1 VVDGAEKKPVTL
13 PSLGGGG
20 TTNTRARRSD
30 GQVVNANDRAITALV
45 MLAHGAVHTYE
56 LAIPI
61 FVVAWI
67 DQFEVISLGVAQL
80 PVNTATVGA
89 MVTVSYG
96 LFGLGALPG
105 GVLVDRLGSRRLI
118 SACLAGMGLS
128 YLLLGLAPNMLVIGL
143 ALVVWGV
150 AASVY
155 HPAGLSLISK
165 GVHERGTGLAYH
177 GIAGNLGI
185 GLGPLAAALL
195 LVAVDWRTVALVL
208 GAPALLAA
216 LYAAR
221 ADFDE
226 TAAVEPVADGGETD
240 DGTGG
245 SKADAGVDSLGEF
258 LAESRRLF
266 AGVFVLVFVV
276 VMCSGLYYRGVLTF
290 LPELLRGLPGFEPVP
305 VGALLPEPVRSL
317 LGVSAEGA
325 RTLSPGDYFYSGL
338 LLMGVV
344 GQYAGGKLSDRIP
357 VEYGL
362 SGAFAVLAV
371 LAVLF
376 VPVSAMGLGP
386 LLLFGPVLGI
396 FLFVVQP
403 MYQATVAEYTPA
415 GTRGLSYGFTYL
427 GVFGVGALGGGV
439 AGALLAFADPTALFL
454 TLAGFATVGSLVGL
468 TLARL
473 RRGT

>member
-1 VVDGAEKKPVTL
+1 M
-13 PSLGGGG
+13 
-20 TTNTRARRSD
+20 
-30 GQVVNANDRAITALV
+30 NANDRAITAIV

-96 LFGLGALPG
+96 LFGVGALPG

-118 SACLAGMGLS
+118 SACLGGMGLS

-165 GVHERGTGLAYH
+165 GVRERGTGLAYH

-185 GLGPLAAALL
+185 GLGPLVAALM
-195 LVAVDWRTVALVL
+195 LVVVDWRTVALVL

-216 LYAAR
+216 IYAAR
-221 ADFDE
+221 ADFNE
-226 TAAVEPVADGGETD
+226 TAAVEPVTDGGEETGDEPD
-240 DGTGG
+240 DSAGG

-305 VGALLPEPVRSL
+305 VGSLLPAPVRDV
-317 LGVSAEGA
+317 LGISVEGS

-376 VPVSAMGLGP
+376 VPVSSMGLGP

-427 GVFGVGALGGGV
+427 GVFGVGALGGGI

-473 RRGT
+473 RSRARPTA

>member
-1 VVDGAEKKPVTL
+1 MKKSFV
-13 PSLGGGG
+13 
-20 TTNTRARRSD
+20 A
-30 GQVVNANDRAITALV
+30 A
-45 MLAHGAVHTYE
+45 
-56 LAIPI
+56 
-61 FVVAWI
+61 VVA
-67 DQFEVISLGVAQL
+67 SLVSVGVAA
-80 PVNTATVGA
+80 PVMAET
-89 MVTVSYG
+89 
-96 LFGLGALPG
+96 P
-105 GVLVDRLGSRRLI
+105 
-118 SACLAGMGLS
+118 
-128 YLLLGLAPNMLVIGL
+128 PNMLVIAL

-165 GVHERGTGLAYH
+165 GVSERGTGLAYH

-185 GLGPLAAALL
+185 GLGPLVAAVM
-195 LVAVDWRTVALVL
+195 LVVVDWRTVALVL

-226 TAAVEPVADGGETD
+226 TAAVEPVADGGSENVDVDKTGDETGDED
-240 DGTGG
+240 DAGG

-305 VGALLPEPVRSL
+305 VGSLLPGPVREL
-317 LGVSAEGA
+317 LGISAEGS

-427 GVFGVGALGGGV
+427 GVFGVGALGGGI

-473 RRGT
+473 RKRPTV